1 MKEIPLTQGKV
12 ALIDDADYEALP
24 KYNWTT
30 AFQNGKFFARAFVN
44 NGNGKYQPV
53 LLHRLILGDSCKG
66 KQVEFINGN
75 TLDSRRENLRA
86 CTRTAY
92 QLDKPSKRKNSTSS
106 YKGVFW
112 NTISNTWCTSIM
124 IEGTSIYLGSFH
136 SEVKAAEAYKRA
148 RDISNRQ
155 PTSQSAIDAIKQS
168 KPITVKTPT
177 PPKPVKVRIPKA
189 PTAPK
194 PVKAKIP
201 KPPKPAKMKL
211 PKAPKVKIPK
221 AKTIKVVA
229 PLPDNPMVSKYKGVY
244 YDKGYWVATIKLDG
258 RWNTLGS
265 YLFEDDAATAYDDA
279 AIEAFGDT
287 AILNFPINS

>member
-1 MKEIPLTQGKV
+1 MRTIGLSNGQITLV
-12 ALIDDADYEALP
+12 DDADYELVSQYRWNVESRDGRHYARTNEP
-24 KYNWTT
+24 K
-30 AFQNGKFFARAFVN
+30 
-44 NGNGKYQPV
+44 GNGKYGTIY
-53 LLHRLILGDSCKG
+53 LHRLILGDSCKG

-86 CTRTAY
+86 RTRTAL

-106 YKGVFW
+106 YNGVFW
-112 NTISNTWCTSIM
+112 NATYKKWCTSIT
-124 IEGTSIYLGSFH
+124 IERTHIYLGSFH
-136 SEVKAAEAYKRA
+136 SEVEAASVYQRA
-148 RDISNRQ
+148 HDIRSSEPN
-155 PTSQSAIDAIKQS
+155 PQSAIEAIKQL
-168 KPITVKTPT
+168 KPVKVKTPK

-189 PTAPK
+189 PKTPK
-194 PVKAKIP
+194 PVKVP
-201 KPPKPAKMKL
+201 KPPKPVKVRI

-258 RWNTLGS
+258 QWNTLGS
-265 YLFEDDAATAYDDA
+265 FLFEDDAATAYDDA
-279 AIEAFGDT
+279 AIEALGDT